1 MQNYMR
7 KEVITRII
15 LVAHRYYY
23 GLQVFP
29 NLIALQRHFTM
40 KICHASFV
48 GAASSREKRSQQDAA
63 PTTRKCES
71 VAVEIVKL

>member
-7 KEVITRII
+7 KEVITKII

-29 NLIALQRHFTM
+29 NLI
-40 KICHASFV
+40 
-48 GAASSREKRSQQDAA
+48 
-63 PTTRKCES
+63 
-71 VAVEIVKL
+71 VKL